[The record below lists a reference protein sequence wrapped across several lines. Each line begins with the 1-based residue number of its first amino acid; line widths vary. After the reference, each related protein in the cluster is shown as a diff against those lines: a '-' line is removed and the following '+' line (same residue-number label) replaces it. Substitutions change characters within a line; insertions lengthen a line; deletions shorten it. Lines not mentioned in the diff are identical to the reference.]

1 MFQNKVKIFI
11 VTSLWLTILCIVL
24 GLKTGNSSIGVA
36 NAIDGFK
43 TGTAAFNSSGRELK
57 TAVSL
62 LSARDSSTLI
72 NARLALKRSRTDYK
86 RIEFFMDYF
95 FESSSLIYN
104 RPAKTEVDEPYMEYQ
119 EPSGFQVMEAMLFG
133 EDPFAQQAALL
144 EQADLISSSAADLNA
159 LLYGF
164 EGTDQEVLES
174 VRLALIKV
182 ITLSITGYDAPEL
195 KSGIEESW
203 QSVAAIRQV
212 LQPYL
217 KSGIAAGQQS
227 SPTNSRPGIQPETLS
242 KTIAE
247 TLAYLKAHPDFDSF
261 NRMEFLTGYAL
272 PLQEQLGGFIAAL
285 NLDVNH
291 KSALNYQAKN
301 IFSPDAIPPGAFGGA
316 AAKNDLKAA
325 LGKRLFRET
334 ALSGNLQ
341 RSCASCHR
349 EQQYFSDGLKTSLAF
364 DGKNFVQR
372 NAPTLLYAG
381 FQYAQFWDGRVKN
394 LQEQI
399 RTVIANPLE
408 MNGNHAVVITG
419 LQQDSAYRKEFLKAF
434 PDSAGNP
441 VSMTNLSDAL
451 AAFIRG
457 LAPRNSAFDQ
467 YIAGNKTAID
477 AEQVKG
483 FNLFMGKAQCGSCHF
498 APLFNGLIPPL
509 YKRTEYEILGTP
521 ANDDFDRPQHDQ
533 DQGRFGFFPIEYYKA
548 AFKTPTVRNAAMTA
562 PYMHNGVFKDLEKV
576 VEFYN
581 QGGGAGLHMEQ
592 PQQTLSAKPL
602 HLSDDEMHQIV
613 VFMRSLTD
621 KIDQ

>member
-1 MFQNKVKIFI
+1 MFQNKVKLFI

-24 GLKTGNSSIGVA
+24 GLKTGNSSVGVA
-36 NAIDGFK
+36 NAIEGFK
-43 TGTAAFNSSGRELK
+43 KGTAAFNSSSQELK

-62 LSARDSSTLI
+62 LSSHDTTTLV
-72 NARLALKRSRTDYK
+72 NARLALKRSRMDYK

-119 EPSGFQVMEAMLFG
+119 EPSGFQVIEAMLFS
-133 EDPFAQQAALL
+133 EDPFLQKTALL
-144 EQADLISSSAADLNA
+144 EQADLLSSSAADLNA

-174 VRLALIKV
+174 VRLELIKV

-217 KSGIAAGQQS
+217 KAGTGADELPSQKNFHTGIQAAG
-227 SPTNSRPGIQPETLS
+227 LS
-242 KTIAE
+242 KTIEE
-247 TLAYLKAHPDFDSF
+247 TLAYLKAHPGFDSF
-261 NRMEFLTGYAL
+261 DRMEFLTGYAL

-285 NLDVNH
+285 NLVTNN
-291 KSALNYQAKN
+291 KSAINYQAKT
-301 IFSPDAIPPGAFGGA
+301 IFSPDAIPAEAFGGGSGR
-316 AAKNDLKAA
+316 NNLKAA
-325 LGKRLFRET
+325 LGKKLFRET
-334 ALSGNLQ
+334 DLSGNLQ

-408 MNGNHAVVITG
+408 MNGNHAVIISG
-419 LQQDSAYRKEFLKAF
+419 LKKDSVYRKAFLKAF
-434 PDSAGNP
+434 PDSAANP
-441 VSMTNLSDAL
+441 VNITNLSDAL
-451 AAFIRG
+451 TAFITG

-467 YIAGNKTAID
+467 YIAGNKNAMN

-483 FNLFMGKAQCGSCHF
+483 FNLFMGKGQCGSCHF

-509 YKRTEYEILGTP
+509 YKRTEFEILGTP
-521 ANDDFDRPQHDQ
+521 ANDDFEHLQHDK
-533 DQGRFGFFPIEYYKA
+533 DQGRFDFFPIEYYKA
-548 AFKTPTVRNAAMTA
+548 AFKTPTVRNAEMTA

-576 VEFYN
+576 VDFYN
-581 QGGGAGLHMEQ
+581 QGGGAGLHMDQ
-592 PQQTLSAKPL
+592 PQQTLSVKPL
-602 HLSDDEMHQIV
+602 HLSDEEIHQIV
-613 VFMRSLTD
+613 VFMGSLTD
-621 KIDQ
+621 KID